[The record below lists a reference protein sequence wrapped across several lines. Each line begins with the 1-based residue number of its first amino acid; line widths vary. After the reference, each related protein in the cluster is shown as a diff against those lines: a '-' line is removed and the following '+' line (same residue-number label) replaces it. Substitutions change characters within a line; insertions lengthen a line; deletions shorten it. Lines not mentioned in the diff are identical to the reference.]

1 MLDRGFIRSSGVML
15 EVNDFG
21 VIIGGETYQ
30 AEDDFQELEA
40 SDEVKLLNPSGPHF
54 SLWDLPCLLEPRTKH
69 AAAAVPGNLVFRPL
83 EFCQHRCCR
92 CHGRPPLSRQ
102 YAPESTTPT
111 QCHSCG
117 GRTIVRFEDYI
128 ELTFSLP
135 PPTFAVVCFIAECLI
150 SGFVYVIGGCN
161 DKGMLRTVE
170 QYNMEK
176 ERWTHVKKLDQPV
189 QCHAAAAHIEMVT
202 HSHL

>member
-1 MLDRGFIRSSGVML
+1 M
-15 EVNDFG
+15 
-21 VIIGGETYQ
+21 
-30 AEDDFQELEA
+30 
-40 SDEVKLLNPSGPHF
+40 
-54 SLWDLPCLLEPRTKH
+54 
-69 AAAAVPGNLVFRPL
+69 
-83 EFCQHRCCR
+83 
-92 CHGRPPLSRQ
+92 
-102 YAPESTTPT
+102 
-111 QCHSCG
+111 
-117 GRTIVRFEDYI
+117 
-128 ELTFSLP
+128 
-135 PPTFAVVCFIAECLI
+135 VCFIAECLI

>member
-1 MLDRGFIRSSGVML
+1 MRFVSFYSNAFCWVIHRWLPLGVLDRGFIRSSGVML

-128 ELTFSLP
+128 ELTFSP
-135 PPTFAVVCFIAECLI
+135 PPHLCSGLLHRGMFDFRICL
-150 SGFVYVIGGCN
+150 C
-161 DKGMLRTVE
+161 D
-170 QYNMEK
+170 
-176 ERWTHVKKLDQPV
+176 RWL
-189 QCHAAAAHIEMVT
+189 
-202 HSHL
+202 